1 MKRTTAW
8 GVVLATIVYFGSV
21 GPILAQSKVIERAIA
36 GGVEAKTIVALLLL
50 PLLATLV
57 SVMHYMLG
65 VSGYG
70 IFVPTMIAVAL
81 SATGIAGGLI
91 LFGAILT
98 ISILSNLILRKLKLH
113 FWPARALGLVLISMG
128 VFGLMV
134 VSTGLK
140 MVDISNISI
149 FPVLFMILLAEEFTR
164 TQLVKSKK
172 EAIKLTLGT
181 LGLAILGSVAMEWQG
196 VAGVVLRYPWAVIVV
211 TVVVNLMVGNYT
223 GIRLTEIKR
232 FKKAIRKKG

>member
-1 MKRTTAW
+1 MKKI
-8 GVVLATIVYFGSV
+8 ATILSLFLVLYFWSV
-21 GPILAQSKVIERAIA
+21 SPILAQSKVIERAITN
-36 GGVEAKTIVALLLL
+36 GVEAKTIVMLLLL

-57 SVMHYMLG
+57 SVMHYILG

-91 LFGAILT
+91 LFGAILM
-98 ISILSNLILRKLKLH
+98 ISILSNLILKRLKLH
-113 FWPARALGLVLISMG
+113 FWPVRALGLVFISVG

-134 VSTGLK
+134 ISTGLK

-181 LGLAILGSVAMEWQG
+181 LGLAILGAVLMGWQG
-196 VAGVVLRYPWAVIVV
+196 VAEVVLRYPEAIIVV
-211 TVVVNLMVGNYT
+211 TVVINLMVGNYT
-223 GIRLTEIKR
+223 GIRLMEIKR
-232 FKKAIRKKG
+232 FKKAIRKK

>member
-1 MKRTTAW
+1 MKKI
-8 GVVLATIVYFGSV
+8 ATILSLFLVLYFWSV
-21 GPILAQSKVIERAIA
+21 SPILAQSKVIERAITN
-36 GGVEAKTIVALLLL
+36 GVEAKTIVMLLLL

-57 SVMHYMLG
+57 LVMHYILG

-91 LFGAILT
+91 LFGAILM
-98 ISILSNLILRKLKLH
+98 ISILSNLILKRLKLH
-113 FWPARALGLVLISMG
+113 FWPVRALGLVFISVG

-134 VSTGLK
+134 ISTGLK

-181 LGLAILGSVAMEWQG
+181 LGLAILGAVLMGWQG
-196 VAGVVLRYPWAVIVV
+196 VAEVVLRYPEAIIVV
-211 TVVVNLMVGNYT
+211 TVVINLMVGNYT

-232 FKKAIRKKG
+232 FRKAIRKK

>member
-1 MKRTTAW
+1 MIKITSAFFLF
-8 GVVLATIVYFGSV
+8 LAGFLGSI
-21 GPILAQSKVIERAIA
+21 GPILAQSKVIEKAIA
-36 GGVEAKTIVALLLL
+36 NGVEAKTIVMLLVL

-57 SVMHYMLG
+57 SVMHYLLG

-81 SATGIAGGLI
+81 SATGIVGGLV

-98 ISILSNLILRKLKLH
+98 ISILSNLFLKRLRIH

-140 MVDISNISI
+140 MVDISDISI

-164 TQLVKSKK
+164 TQLIKSKK
-172 EAIKLTLGT
+172 EAVKLTLGT

-196 VAGVVLRYPWAVIVV
+196 VAEVVLRYPWVVMAV
-211 TVVVNLMVGNYT
+211 TVVINLMVGNYT

-232 FKKAIRKKG
+232 FKKAIRKKT

>member
-1 MKRTTAW
+1 MKKI
-8 GVVLATIVYFGSV
+8 ATILSLFLVLYFWSV
-21 GPILAQSKVIERAIA
+21 SPILAQSKVIERAITN
-36 GGVEAKTIVALLLL
+36 GVEAKTIVMLLLL

-57 SVMHYMLG
+57 SVMHYILG

-70 IFVPTMIAVAL
+70 TFVPTMIAVAL

-91 LFGAILT
+91 LFGAILM
-98 ISILSNLILRKLKLH
+98 ISILSNLILKRLKLH
-113 FWPARALGLVLISMG
+113 FWPVRALGLVFISVG

-134 VSTGLK
+134 ISTGLK

-181 LGLAILGSVAMEWQG
+181 LGLAILGAVLMGWQG
-196 VAGVVLRYPWAVIVV
+196 VAEVVLRYPEAIIVV
-211 TVVVNLMVGNYT
+211 TVVINLMVGNYT

-232 FKKAIRKKG
+232 FRKAIRKK

>member
-1 MKRTTAW
+1 MKKI
-8 GVVLATIVYFGSV
+8 ATILSLFLVLYFWSV
-21 GPILAQSKVIERAIA
+21 SPILAQSKVIERAITN
-36 GGVEAKTIVALLLL
+36 GVEAKTIVMLLLL

-57 SVMHYMLG
+57 SVMHYILG

-91 LFGAILT
+91 LFGAILM
-98 ISILSNLILRKLKLH
+98 ISILSNLILKRLKLH
-113 FWPARALGLVLISMG
+113 FWPVRALGLVFISVG

-134 VSTGLK
+134 ISTGLK

-181 LGLAILGSVAMEWQG
+181 LGLAILGAVLMGWQG
-196 VAGVVLRYPWAVIVV
+196 VAEVVLRYPEAIIVV
-211 TVVVNLMVGNYT
+211 TVVINLMVGNYT

-232 FKKAIRKKG
+232 FRKAIQKK

>member
-1 MKRTTAW
+1 MKKI
-8 GVVLATIVYFGSV
+8 ATILSLFLVLYFWSV
-21 GPILAQSKVIERAIA
+21 SPILAQSKVIERAITN
-36 GGVEAKTIVALLLL
+36 GVEAKTIVMLLLL

-57 SVMHYMLG
+57 SVMHYILG

-91 LFGAILT
+91 LFGAILM
-98 ISILSNLILRKLKLH
+98 ISILSNLILKRLKLH
-113 FWPARALGLVLISMG
+113 FWPVRALGLVFISVG

-134 VSTGLK
+134 ISTGLK

-181 LGLAILGSVAMEWQG
+181 LGLAILGAVLMGWQG
-196 VAGVVLRYPWAVIVV
+196 VAEVVLRYPEAIIVV
-211 TVVVNLMVGNYT
+211 TVVINLMVGNYT
-223 GIRLTEIKR
+223 GIRLMEIKR
-232 FKKAIRKKG
+232 FRKAIRKK

>member
-1 MKRTTAW
+1 MKKI
-8 GVVLATIVYFGSV
+8 ATILSLFLVLYFWSV
-21 GPILAQSKVIERAIA
+21 SPILAQSKVIERAITN
-36 GGVEAKTIVALLLL
+36 GVEAKTIVMLLLL

-57 SVMHYMLG
+57 SVMHYILG

-91 LFGAILT
+91 LFGAILM
-98 ISILSNLILRKLKLH
+98 ISILSNLILKRLKLH
-113 FWPARALGLVLISMG
+113 FWPVRALGMVFISVG

-134 VSTGLK
+134 ISTGLK

-181 LGLAILGSVAMEWQG
+181 LGLAILGAVLMGWQG
-196 VAGVVLRYPWAVIVV
+196 VAEVVLRYPEAIIVV
-211 TVVVNLMVGNYT
+211 TVVINLMVGNYT

-232 FKKAIRKKG
+232 FRKAIRKK

>member
-1 MKRTTAW
+1 MKKI
-8 GVVLATIVYFGSV
+8 ATILSLFLVLYFWSV
-21 GPILAQSKVIERAIA
+21 SPILAQSKVIERAITN
-36 GGVEAKTIVALLLL
+36 GVEAKTIVMLLLL

-57 SVMHYMLG
+57 SVMHYILG

-81 SATGIAGGLI
+81 LATGIAGGLI
-91 LFGAILT
+91 LFGAILM
-98 ISILSNLILRKLKLH
+98 ISILSNLILKRLKLH
-113 FWPARALGLVLISMG
+113 FWPVRALGLVFISVG

-134 VSTGLK
+134 ISTGLK

-181 LGLAILGSVAMEWQG
+181 LGLAILGAVLMGWQG
-196 VAGVVLRYPWAVIVV
+196 VAEVVLRYPEAIIVV
-211 TVVVNLMVGNYT
+211 TVVINLMVGNYT

-232 FKKAIRKKG
+232 FRKAIRKK

>member
-1 MKRTTAW
+1 MKKI
-8 GVVLATIVYFGSV
+8 ATILSLFLVLYFWSV
-21 GPILAQSKVIERAIA
+21 SPILAQSKVIERAITN
-36 GGVEAKTIVALLLL
+36 GGDAKTIVMLLLL

-57 SVMHYMLG
+57 YVLHYILG

-91 LFGAILT
+91 LFGAILM
-98 ISILSNLILRKLKLH
+98 ISILSNLILKRLKLH
-113 FWPARALGLVLISMG
+113 FWPVRALGLVFISVG

-134 VSTGLK
+134 ISTGLK

-181 LGLAILGSVAMEWQG
+181 LGLAILGAVLMGWQG
-196 VAGVVLRYPWAVIVV
+196 VAEVVLRYPEAIIVV
-211 TVVVNLMVGNYT
+211 TVVINLMVGNYT

-232 FKKAIRKKG
+232 FRKAIRKK

>member
-1 MKRTTAW
+1 MKKITTILSLFL
-8 GVVLATIVYFGSV
+8 VLYFWSV
-21 GPILAQSKVIERAIA
+21 SPILAQSKVIERAITN
-36 GGVEAKTIVALLLL
+36 GVEAKTIVMLLLL

-57 SVMHYMLG
+57 SVMHYILG

-91 LFGAILT
+91 LFGAILM
-98 ISILSNLILRKLKLH
+98 ISILSNLILKRLKLH
-113 FWPARALGLVLISMG
+113 FWPVRALGLVFISVG

-134 VSTGLK
+134 ISTGLK

-181 LGLAILGSVAMEWQG
+181 LGLAILGAVLMGWQG
-196 VAGVVLRYPWAVIVV
+196 VAEVVLRYPEAIIVV
-211 TVVVNLMVGNYT
+211 TVVINLMVGNYT

-232 FKKAIRKKG
+232 FRKAIRKK

>member
-1 MKRTTAW
+1 MKKTALIIFLFW
-8 GVVLATIVYFGSV
+8 LGFLGSV
-21 GPILAQSKVIERAIA
+21 GPVLAQSKVIERAIA
-36 GGVEAKTIVALLLL
+36 NGVEAKTIVMLLLL

-57 SVMHYMLG
+57 SVMHYILG

-81 SATGIAGGLI
+81 SATGIAGGLV
-91 LFGAILT
+91 LFGAILM
-98 ISILSNLILRKLKLH
+98 ISILSNLILKRLKLH
-113 FWPARALGLVLISMG
+113 FWPVRALGLVLISVG

-134 VSTGLK
+134 ISTGLK

-181 LGLAILGSVAMEWQG
+181 LGLAILGAVLMGWQG
-196 VAGVVLRYPWAVIVV
+196 VAEVVLRYPEAIIVV
-211 TVVVNLMVGNYT
+211 TVVINLIVGNYT

-232 FKKAIRKKG
+232 FKKAIRKK

>member
-1 MKRTTAW
+1 M
-8 GVVLATIVYFGSV
+8 
-21 GPILAQSKVIERAIA
+21 
-36 GGVEAKTIVALLLL
+36 LLLL

-57 SVMHYMLG
+57 SVMHYILG

-81 SATGIAGGLI
+81 SATGIAGGLV
-91 LFGAILT
+91 LFGAILM
-98 ISILSNLILRKLKLH
+98 ISILSNLILKRLKLH
-113 FWPARALGLVLISMG
+113 FWPVRALGLVLISVG

-134 VSTGLK
+134 ISTGLK

-181 LGLAILGSVAMEWQG
+181 LGLAILGAVLMGWQG
-196 VAGVVLRYPWAVIVV
+196 VAEVVLRYPEAIIVV
-211 TVVVNLMVGNYT
+211 TVVINLIVGNYT

>member
-1 MKRTTAW
+1 MKKI
-8 GVVLATIVYFGSV
+8 ATILSLFLVLYFWSV
-21 GPILAQSKVIERAIA
+21 SPILAQSKVIERAITN
-36 GGVEAKTIVALLLL
+36 GVEAKTIVMLLLL

-57 SVMHYMLG
+57 SVMHYILG

-91 LFGAILT
+91 LFGAILM
-98 ISILSNLILRKLKLH
+98 ISILSNLILKRLKLH
-113 FWPARALGLVLISMG
+113 FWPVRALGLVFISVG

-134 VSTGLK
+134 ISTGLK

-181 LGLAILGSVAMEWQG
+181 LGLAILGAVLMGWQG
-196 VAGVVLRYPWAVIVV
+196 VAEVVLRYPEAIIVV
-211 TVVVNLMVGNYT
+211 TVVINLMVGNYT

-232 FKKAIRKKG
+232 FRKAIRKK